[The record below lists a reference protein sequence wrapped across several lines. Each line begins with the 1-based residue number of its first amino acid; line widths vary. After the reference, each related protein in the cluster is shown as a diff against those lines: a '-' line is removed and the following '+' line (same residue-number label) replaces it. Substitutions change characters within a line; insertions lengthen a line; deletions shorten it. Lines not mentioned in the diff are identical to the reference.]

1 MAAMPANG
9 ALGPGGGGTDESEVL
24 PKIHDALNL
33 IYSPHSSNQSRR
45 EAQEF
50 LEGVK
55 GLEQSPSVGFNL
67 AQAKGNQPIVRHYGL
82 SLLEHAIKHKWAD
95 YSEDQLEYLRGWVL
109 QLAENVSREEP
120 LYIRN
125 KVAQLW
131 VEVAKRCWGPD
142 WPEMDGLLMTMWNI
156 PGPTAHKEL
165 VLFILESLSDEIFGT
180 SGDDPIVAMREATL
194 SKICVDVFTPLS
206 VLAEQFPSRQSV
218 SNIRAGE
225 EGWISRVSGLLG
237 DCLAGDVQNNN
248 DIRTCAIKS
257 LSVLHSVIP
266 WAIPQAL
273 ASSGCVGLMC
283 NGLAVS
289 HVSLQKAA
297 LEAMHALYGR
307 NNFVEEDFVNLVVPM
322 YDPKFVDLGTRL
334 FEWSSV
340 IDPEDIDDDKYQFA
354 KKFSEMVSSLGNYLD
369 RRMESLPQDVEL
381 QGFFK
386 FLLMILKSQS
396 LVVSIPVL
404 VTWTRLLHNPTFGAS
419 IGETALVGHLLDVCS
434 SRLVQYEHLP
444 EDTRDATYMFLME
457 DTDTIPE
464 RHAFLGNYRRY
475 CSQVIESIVQLK
487 LVDAFQHI
495 LGQADDVLGRLYD
508 GKGSLDPSTYN
519 KNSMEALTVD
529 ARFTVIESAL
539 KGYVKWRQNIDVS
552 IPENVQQKVSLEESF
567 EGWCNRLLDRNF
579 EDPVIRKRILQLLVA
594 FSTTALDRNSGFMLK
609 VLEHILVTW
618 PNPQPEHRLFNE
630 AVKDLQSESMVELQ
644 RLASKMPDKLL
655 EVYGHIEAKV
665 QEMISSGTLDEK
677 RQLAY
682 QSFLF
687 IIIHRAS
694 RIDQES
700 RILRLQ
706 PFINPVLA
714 QWSNPEL
721 GRALESYSSFCES
734 MALDKAQ
741 RYLASKEVHRIAD
754 WGAVRL
760 DAEGLAL
767 QAELE
772 ERQTMLPLRPTKT
785 FLTYS
790 VEKLDKGSAPYEAS
804 CKLWREGFPVILP
817 HLLQMLRH
825 AHACHNHNNWAN
837 LPQEMKSIVGR
848 VLADRF
854 WQAGI
859 SEGSKDEFYARVV
872 DKKGTLEG
880 LASSV
885 RGAVRVVRDTCYA
898 ILFCMSRLD
907 LQFYGFDE
915 LPGPLSLALFAD
927 SVCLSSHQII
937 NLLNLVRYLVD
948 HCPVQLREHFLP
960 PLLAACFQQIDNKI
974 NTEWEKLGFQSEV
987 QAAGEALTEEM
998 KNESI
1003 LRQLTY
1009 TAVVMV
1015 ADFLD
1020 PHRTN
1025 SDAYGAPLANPSQYP
1040 ALRKFCLMHSAIVV
1054 PLLTFCAHAVRMRD
1068 TRCCGVVLRVFRY
1081 IIPEFSVSAD
1091 RGAQQDGNN
1100 DAKTTA
1106 SSTRGL
1112 VPDDFPIP
1120 QETTQAIRE
1129 FISSEVLIAC
1139 ITSMHEPYFVDLQRE
1154 LAMLIATILANYCPL
1169 TSTPRGI
1176 LLSLPGLKESDVDH
1190 AIRYIT
1196 RPGINVRQQRGMVLD
1211 LFKDLKGVSVSE
1223 QGKLQRAD
1231 MSRGNDAKKS
1241 GRSKMAQEF
1250 MTAPEQGQVG
1260 AGGVRQK
1267 TPELDGVANL
1277 FDGQ

>member
-1 MAAMPANG
+1 MAALPSNG
-9 ALGPGGGGTDESEVL
+9 AMATASGEESEVL

-50 LEGVK
+50 LEGIK
-55 GLEQSPSVGFNL
+55 SLDQSPSVGFNL
-67 AQAKGNQPIVRHYGL
+67 AQVKGKEPIIRHYGL
-82 SLLEHAIKHKWAD
+82 SLLEHAIKHKWGD
-95 YSEDQLEYLRGWVL
+95 YSGEQLEYLRSWVL
-109 QLAENVSREEP
+109 QLAENVSRDDP

-131 VEVAKRCWGPD
+131 VEIAKRCWGPE
-142 WPEMDGLLMTMWNI
+142 WTEMDNLLMAMWNI

-165 VLFILESLSDEIFGT
+165 VLFILESLSDEIFGV
-180 SGDDPIVAMREATL
+180 SGDDPTVAMREATL
-194 SKICVDVFTPLS
+194 SKICVDIFTPLS
-206 VLAEQFPSRQSV
+206 VLSEQFPSRSSF

-225 EGWISRVSGLLG
+225 DGWIIRVSRLLG
-237 DCLAGDVQNNN
+237 DCLAGDVQNND

-273 ASSGCVGLMC
+273 ANSGCVGLMC
-283 NGLAVS
+283 NGLAAS
-289 HVSLQKAA
+289 HVALQKAA
-297 LEAMHALYGR
+297 LEALHALYGR
-307 NNFVEEDFVNLVVPM
+307 NNFVDDDFVNLVVPM
-322 YDPKFVDLGTRL
+322 YDPKFVELGRRL
-334 FEWSSV
+334 FEWSSA

-369 RRMESLPQDVEL
+369 RRMECLPSDIEL
-381 QGFFK
+381 QGFFD
-386 FLLMILKSQS
+386 FLLLILQSQS

-404 VTWTRLLHNPTFGAS
+404 VTWTRLLHNPDFGAS
-419 IGETALVGHLLDVCS
+419 IGETALVGHLLEVCS

-444 EDTRDATYMFLME
+444 EDTRDATYTFLME

-487 LVDAFQHI
+487 LVDALQHI
-495 LGQADDVLGRLYD
+495 LGQADEVLDRLYN
-508 GKGSLDPSTYN
+508 GKAPLNPSSYN

-539 KGYVKWRQNIDVS
+539 KGYVKWRQSMDFS
-552 IPENVQQKVSLEESF
+552 IPENLQRKTSLEESF
-567 EGWCNRLLDRNF
+567 EGWCNRLLKREF
-579 EDPVIRKRILQLLVA
+579 EDPMIRKRILQLLVA
-594 FSTTALDRNSGFMLK
+594 FSTTALDRNSEFMLK

-618 PNPQPEHRLFNE
+618 PNPQPEYRLFNE
-630 AVKDLQSESMVELQ
+630 SVKDLQSESMVELQ

-655 EVYGHIEAKV
+655 EVYSHIEAKV
-665 QEMISSGTLDEK
+665 KEMISSGTLDEK

-694 RIDQES
+694 KIDQES
-700 RILRLQ
+700 RIMRLQ
-706 PFINPVLA
+706 PFINPVLS
-714 QWSNPEL
+714 QWSNPAL
-721 GRALESYSSFCES
+721 GQALSSYSNFCES

-741 RYLASKEVHRIAD
+741 RYLASKEVHKIAD
-754 WGAVRL
+754 WGAVPL

-804 CKLWREGFPVILP
+804 CKLWQDGFPIILP

-880 LASSV
+880 LASTV

-1025 SDAYGAPLANPSQYP
+1025 SDAYGAPLANPNQYP
-1040 ALRKFCLMHSAIVV
+1040 ALRKFCLMHSVIVE
-1054 PLLTFCAHAVRMRD
+1054 PLLLFCAHGIRMRD

-1081 IIPEFSVSAD
+1081 IIPEFSVSPD
-1091 RGAQQDGNN
+1091 RGTQESNN
-1100 DAKTTA
+1100 DGKTPA
-1106 SSTRGL
+1106 APTRGL

-1120 QETTQAIRE
+1120 QETARAIRE

-1154 LAMLIATILANYCPL
+1154 LAMLIATILAHYCPL

-1190 AIRYIT
+1190 AIRYIA
-1196 RPGINVRQQRGMVLD
+1196 RSGSNVRQQRGMVLD

-1231 MSRGNDAKKS
+1231 RGNDSKKS

-1250 MTAPEQGQVG
+1250 MTAPAQGPMEG
-1260 AGGVRQK
+1260 RTK
-1267 TPELDGVANL
+1267 TPDLEGVANL
-1277 FDGQ
+1277 FDRQ